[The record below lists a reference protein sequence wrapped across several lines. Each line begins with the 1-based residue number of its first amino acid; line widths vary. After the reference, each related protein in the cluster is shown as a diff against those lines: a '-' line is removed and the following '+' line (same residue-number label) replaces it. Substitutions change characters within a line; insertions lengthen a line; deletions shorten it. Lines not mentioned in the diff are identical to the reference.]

1 MARLPLFLQKR
12 KRKRNLM
19 TKISR
24 FDIHDELT
32 APKASAPILKGAL
45 SSSGK
50 LNNFVGVLAGSPAA
64 LRAYAR
70 LRAELRKGTLPPATQ
85 ERVALA
91 VAEHRGSEYDVAVH
105 ARAGRNVGLSL
116 DEIEL
121 ARRFASRDEREQAL
135 LTYLESALE
144 HRGHVPVHLH
154 EEAREQGWADEQIL
168 EALGHVAMADFSA
181 LVTLAGEVPLEGT
194 SRELKPLEKAA

>member
-1 MARLPLFLQKR
+1 
-12 KRKRNLM
+12 M

-32 APKASAPILKGAL
+32 APAASAPILKGAL

-50 LNNFVGVLAGSPAA
+50 LNNFVGALAGSPAA

-70 LRAELRKGTLPPATQ
+70 MRSELRRGTLPPATQ
-85 ERVALA
+85 ERIALA
-91 VAEHRGSEYDVAVH
+91 TAEYRGSEYDVAVH
-105 ARAGRNVGLSL
+105 ARAARSVGLSL
-116 DEIEL
+116 DEIEQ
-121 ARRFASRDEREQAL
+121 ARRFESRDEKERAL
-135 LTYLESALE
+135 LRYLESMLE
-144 HRGHVPVHLH
+144 NRGRVPVHMH
-154 EEAREQGWADEQIL
+154 EEAREQGWTDEQIL
-168 EALGHVAMADFSA
+168 ETLGHVAMADFSA